1 MDTPNFQ
8 LYNPWKLT
16 GFRVEDLPES
26 SLKPRFVFPN
36 LKQAF
41 YESNLMIFIKGLR
54 RLGKS
59 TLIRQ
64 IIIDLLRRST
74 DPSQINYVQ
83 FSQSF
88 SDLDGVLR
96 QTPPNSFLFL
106 DEIQYCRHWRDTL
119 KQYYDANTST
129 KICFTG
135 SAVLNITHEKESLAG
150 RFLPIT
156 VWPLTFSEYLY
167 LKYTSPPRRA
177 LEDFSEYLS
186 FGEFPETLKLSS
198 PDIKTAYF
206 KDSIVE
212 PVLTID
218 IPQYGL
224 EKKQEFAAFLRVLA
238 ANTAQIL
245 NKSNLAAETGL
256 SRPSVNRFLSI
267 LNDMGLIRLLPNYLP
282 SVRSQ
287 ILSDKK
293 VLFTSTNI
301 VLSLLNISQP
311 LSFPQIKGQ
320 ILETY
325 SYNQLRHLFS
335 QMWYWRKQQK
345 ELDFMGISND
355 QLSAFEIKSTDKINT
370 AEINMYR
377 RYASKLNSSFEL
389 IYSGKTNPTQSLK
402 NLTEI

>member
-1 MDTPNFQ
+1 MDTPNFP
-8 LYNPWKLT
+8 LYNPWKLSS
-16 GFRVEDLPES
+16 FRVEDLPET
-26 SLKPRFVFPN
+26 SLKPRFVFPG

-41 YESNLMIFIKGLR
+41 YESNLMVFIKGLR

-64 IIIDLLRRST
+64 IIIDLLGRST
-74 DPSQINYVQ
+74 NPAQINYVQ

-88 SDLDGVLR
+88 SDLAGVLR
-96 QTPPNSFLFL
+96 QTPPKSFLFL
-106 DEIQYCRHWRDTL
+106 DEIQNCRRWRDTL
-119 KQYYDANTST
+119 KQYYDANTSV
-129 KICFTG
+129 KICFSG
-135 SAVLNITHEKESLAG
+135 SAVLNITREKESLAG
-150 RFLPIT
+150 RFLPI
-156 VWPLTFSEYLY
+156 VVDPLTFSEYLY
-167 LKYTSPPRRA
+167 LKHTAPQSPSP
-177 LEDFSEYLS
+177 EDFADYLQ
-186 FGEFPETLKLSS
+186 FGEFPETLKLAS
-198 PDIKTAYF
+198 PQVKSVYI
-206 KDSIVE
+206 KDSIID

-218 IPQYGL
+218 IPHYGL
-224 EKKQEFAAFLRVLA
+224 EKKQEFAGFLKVLA
-238 ANTAQIL
+238 ANTAQLL

-256 SRPSVNRFLSI
+256 SRPSINRFLSI

-301 VLSLLNISQP
+301 TLSLLNVSQP
-311 LSFPQIKGQ
+311 FSLPSVKGQ

-325 SYNQLRHLFS
+325 SGNQLRHRFS

-345 ELDFMGISND
+345 ELDFIGTNND
-355 QLSAFEIKSTDKINT
+355 RLSAFEIKSSDKVNP

-377 RYASKLNSSFEL
+377 RYASKLNASFEL
-389 IYSGKTNPTQSLK
+389 IYSGKTDQSQSLK